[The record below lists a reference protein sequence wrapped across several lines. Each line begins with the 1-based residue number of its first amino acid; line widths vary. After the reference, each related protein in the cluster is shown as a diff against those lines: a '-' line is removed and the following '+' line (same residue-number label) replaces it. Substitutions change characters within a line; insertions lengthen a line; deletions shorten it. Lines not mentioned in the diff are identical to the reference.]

1 MEAELSGR
9 VFALHTQVQSPILS
23 QRKKRYIEQKSSV
36 LVTRKLQDPF
46 GGILV
51 SLIKQFKN
59 RHRRMLKDLI
69 VDCLAFERKTT
80 GQAVPG

>member
-1 MEAELSGR
+1 MVECLPCTHKCKAPAS
-9 VFALHTQVQSPILS
+9 ILS
-23 QRKKRYIEQKSSV
+23 QRKKRYIEQKSLV
-36 LVTRKLQDPF
+36 LVTRKFQDPF